1 MPTYEEA
8 RSIIL
13 ENVAPLGTE
22 RVETGRALGRTL
34 AEDVSAPWPLPFR
47 DNSAMDGY
55 AVRADDCRGPAR
67 LRITGYI
74 PAGGT
79 ASAGVEPGCAV
90 KIMTGAP
97 IPPGCDAVIPF
108 EETGEADDH
117 VVVKAKVTV
126 RQHIRFRAEDV
137 REGDVVLQ
145 GGTPLRP
152 PEISMLASLGKAF
165 VPVYRKVRVAV
176 LSTGDELIELGE
188 PPSPGTIIN
197 SNSLAVAAAVRE
209 TGAEAVLLGIARD
222 DLECHAEKISEGL
235 KADALVT
242 TAGVSA
248 GDRDLV
254 REVLA
259 QSGVVSRF
267 WRVGIKPGGP
277 TAFGTKDG
285 VPVFS
290 LPGNPVSALI
300 TFEVVRPARAPP
312 DDGANEGVAVA
323 GQGDPRRRGAEK
335 TREGPLPAGRDR
347 GQGWRIHRLFRR
359 GPEHRNPQDDGSR
372 RRHCRS
378 SGRQN
383 HLRRGRTGGRLPAR
397 GNAPVNS
404 AACDSLDAREII
416 ILRRSLG

>member
-13 ENVAPLGTE
+13 ESVAPLGAE

-34 AEDVSAPWPLPFR
+34 AEDIVAPWPLPLC

-67 LRITGYI
+67 LRITGYL

-79 ASAGVEPGCAV
+79 ASVGVGPGCAV

-108 EETGEADDH
+108 EETSVADDH
-117 VVVKAKVTV
+117 VVVKAQVTV

-137 REGDVVLQ
+137 REGDVVLRE
-145 GGTPLRP
+145 GTPLRP
-152 PEISMLASLGKAF
+152 AEISMLASLGKAF
-165 VPVYRKVRVAV
+165 VPVYRTVRVAV

-188 PPSPGTIIN
+188 PPSPGMIVN
-197 SNSLAVAAAVRE
+197 SNSVAVAAAVRE
-209 TGAEAVLLGIARD
+209 TGAESLLLGIARD
-222 DLECHAEKISEGL
+222 DPESHAEKISEGL

-300 TFEVVRPARAPP
+300 TFEVFVRPALLRMMGRKRVLRPP
-312 DDGANEGVAVA
+312 VKATLAGEVRKKPGKVHFLRVGIEVRGGEYIASSAGDQNTGILRTMVLADAIAV
-323 GQGDPRRRGAEK
+323 
-335 TREGPLPAGRDR
+335 LPADKTVFAAGERVDVLLL
-347 GQGWRIHRLFRR
+347 G
-359 GPEHRNPQDDGSR
+359 ET
-372 RRHCRS
+372 
-378 SGRQN
+378 
-383 HLRRGRTGGRLPAR
+383 LR
-397 GNAPVNS
+397 
-404 AACDSLDAREII
+404 
-416 ILRRSLG
+416 

>member
-13 ENVAPLGTE
+13 ESVAPMGTE
-22 RVETGRALGRTL
+22 RVETSRALGRTL
-34 AEDVSAPWPLPFR
+34 SEDVSAPWPLPFC

-55 AVRADDCRGPAR
+55 AVRTGDCRGPAR
-67 LRITGYI
+67 LKITGYI

-97 IPPGCDAVIPF
+97 IPPGSDAVIPF
-108 EETGEADDH
+108 EEISVVDDH

-126 RQHIRFRAEDV
+126 RQHIRFRGEDV

-165 VPVYRKVRVAV
+165 VPVYRTVRVAV

-188 PPSPGTIIN
+188 PPSPGMIVN
-197 SNSLAVAAAVRE
+197 SNSVAVAAAVRE
-209 TGAEAVLLGIARD
+209 TGAESLLLGIARD
-222 DLECHAEKISEGL
+222 DLESHAEKISEGL
-235 KADALVT
+235 KADALIT

-248 GDRDLV
+248 GERDLV

-259 QSGVVSRF
+259 ELGVMPRF
-267 WRVGIKPGGP
+267 WRVDVKPGGP
-277 TAFGTKDG
+277 TAFGMKDG
-285 VPVFS
+285 KPVFS

-300 TFEVVRPARAPP
+300 TFEAFVRPALLRMMGRKRVVRPLVKATLTGEMRKKPGKVHFLRVGIEVRGGEYFATSAG
-312 DDGANEGVAVA
+312 DQNTGILRTMVLADALAV
-323 GQGDPRRRGAEK
+323 
-335 TREGPLPAGRDR
+335 LPADKTYFAAGETV
-347 GQGWRIHRLFRR
+347 GVFLLG
-359 GPEHRNPQDDGSR
+359 ET
-372 RRHCRS
+372 
-378 SGRQN
+378 
-383 HLRRGRTGGRLPAR
+383 LR
-397 GNAPVNS
+397 
-404 AACDSLDAREII
+404 
-416 ILRRSLG
+416 

>member
-8 RSIIL
+8 RSVIL
-13 ENVAPLGTE
+13 ESVAPVGTE

-34 AEDVSAPWPLPFR
+34 AEDVSAPWPLPFC

-55 AVRADDCRGPAR
+55 AVRADDCRGPVR
-67 LRITGYI
+67 LKITGYV

-79 ASAGVEPGCAV
+79 ASAGVTPGCAV

-97 IPPGCDAVIPF
+97 IPAGGDAVIPF
-108 EETGEADDH
+108 EETEEADDH
-117 VVVKAKVTV
+117 VVLMRKVTV
-126 RQHIRFRAEDV
+126 GQHIRFRAEDV

-152 PEISMLASLGKAF
+152 AEISMLASLGKTF

-188 PPSPGTIIN
+188 PPSAGMIIN
-197 SNSLAVAAAVRE
+197 SNSLAIAAAVRE

-222 DLECHAEKISEGL
+222 DLESHAEKISEGL
-235 KADALVT
+235 KADALIT

-259 QSGVVSRF
+259 ELGVMPRF
-267 WRVGIKPGGP
+267 WRVDVKPGGP
-277 TAFGTKDG
+277 TAYGMKDG
-285 VPVFS
+285 KPVFS

-300 TFEVVRPARAPP
+300 TFEAFVRPALLRMMGRKRVVRPQVKATLTGEMRKKPGKVHFLRVGIEVRGGEYFATSAG
-312 DDGANEGVAVA
+312 DQNTGILRTMVLADALAV
-323 GQGDPRRRGAEK
+323 
-335 TREGPLPAGRDR
+335 LPADKTCFAAGETV
-347 GQGWRIHRLFRR
+347 GVLLLGE
-359 GPEHRNPQDDGSR
+359 P
-372 RRHCRS
+372 
-378 SGRQN
+378 
-383 HLRRGRTGGRLPAR
+383 LR
-397 GNAPVNS
+397 
-404 AACDSLDAREII
+404 
-416 ILRRSLG
+416 

>member
-8 RSIIL
+8 RNIVL
-13 ENVAPLGTE
+13 ESVAPLGAE

-34 AEDVSAPWPLPFR
+34 AEDVPAPWPLPFF

-55 AVRADDCRGPAR
+55 AVRADDCRGQAR
-67 LRITGYI
+67 LVITGYI

-79 ASAGVEPGCAV
+79 ASVDVAPGCAV

-97 IPPGCDAVIPF
+97 IPAGCDAVIPF
-108 EETGEADDH
+108 EETQEADGH
-117 VVVKAKVTV
+117 VVAKGQVAV

-137 REGDVVLQ
+137 REGDVILPE
-145 GGTPLRP
+145 GTPLRP

-188 PPSPGTIIN
+188 PPSPGAIIN
-197 SNSLAVAAAVRE
+197 SNSVAIAAAVRE

-222 DLECHAEKISEGL
+222 DMASHAEKISEGL
-235 KADALVT
+235 KADALIT

-259 QSGVVSRF
+259 ELGVVSRF
-267 WRVGIKPGGP
+267 WRVDIKPGGP
-277 TAFGTKDG
+277 TAFGMKGG

-300 TFEVVRPARAPP
+300 TFQMFVRPALLRMMGRKKVVRPLVKATLSEEVRKKA
-312 DDGANEGVAVA
+312 GKVNFLRVAIEVRGGEYFASSA
-323 GQGDPRRRGAEK
+323 GDQNTGILRTMVLADALAV
-335 TREGPLPAGRDR
+335 LPADR
-347 GQGWRIHRLFRR
+347 TSFAAGEKVDVFLLG
-359 GPEHRNPQDDGSR
+359 ET
-372 RRHCRS
+372 
-378 SGRQN
+378 
-383 HLRRGRTGGRLPAR
+383 LR
-397 GNAPVNS
+397 
-404 AACDSLDAREII
+404 
-416 ILRRSLG
+416 

>member
-8 RSIIL
+8 RDIVLGS
-13 ENVAPLGTE
+13 VSPLGAE

-34 AEDVSAPWPLPFR
+34 AEDVVAPWSLPFC

-55 AVRADDCRGPAR
+55 AVRAEDCRGPAR
-67 LRITGYI
+67 LKITGYI

-79 ASAGVEPGCAV
+79 ASVAVTPGCAV

-97 IPPGCDAVIPF
+97 IPAGCDAVIPF
-108 EETGEADDH
+108 EETSVEDDH
-117 VVVKAKVTV
+117 VVANGKVTP

-152 PEISMLASLGKAF
+152 AEISMLASLGKAF

-176 LSTGDELIELGE
+176 LSTGDELIELGQ
-188 PPSPGTIIN
+188 PPSTGMIIN
-197 SNSLAVAAAVRE
+197 SNSVAIAAAVRE

-222 DLECHAEKISEGL
+222 DLASHAEKIAEGL

-259 QSGVVSRF
+259 TMGVESRF
-267 WRVGIKPGGP
+267 WRVDIKPGGP

-290 LPGNPVSALI
+290 LPGNPVSAMI
-300 TFEVVRPARAPP
+300 TFEAFVRPALLRMMGRKKVVRPLVKATLAGEVRKKPGKVHFLRVGIEVR
-312 DDGANEGVAVA
+312 DGEYFASSAGDQNTGILRTMVLADALAV
-323 GQGDPRRRGAEK
+323 
-335 TREGPLPAGRDR
+335 LPADR
-347 GQGWRIHRLFRR
+347 TSFAAGETVDIFLLG
-359 GPEHRNPQDDGSR
+359 ET
-372 RRHCRS
+372 
-378 SGRQN
+378 
-383 HLRRGRTGGRLPAR
+383 LR
-397 GNAPVNS
+397 
-404 AACDSLDAREII
+404 
-416 ILRRSLG
+416 

>member
-1 MPTYEEA
+1 
-8 RSIIL
+8 
-13 ENVAPLGTE
+13 
-22 RVETGRALGRTL
+22 
-34 AEDVSAPWPLPFR
+34 
-47 DNSAMDGY
+47 MDGY

-108 EETGEADDH
+108 EETSVADDH
-117 VVVKAKVTV
+117 VVVKAQVTV

-137 REGDVVLQ
+137 REGDVVLRE
-145 GGTPLRP
+145 GTPLRP
-152 PEISMLASLGKAF
+152 AEISMLASLGKAF
-165 VPVYRKVRVAV
+165 VPVYRTVRVAV

-188 PPSPGTIIN
+188 PPSPGMIVN
-197 SNSLAVAAAVRE
+197 SNSVAVAAAVRE
-209 TGAEAVLLGIARD
+209 TGAESLLLGIARD
-222 DLECHAEKISEGL
+222 DPESHAEKISEGL

-300 TFEVVRPARAPP
+300 TFEVFVRPALLRMMGRKRVLRPP
-312 DDGANEGVAVA
+312 VKATLAGEVRKKPGKVHFLRVGIEVRGGEYIASSAGDQNTGILRTMVLADAIAV
-323 GQGDPRRRGAEK
+323 
-335 TREGPLPAGRDR
+335 LPADKTVFAAGERVDVLLL
-347 GQGWRIHRLFRR
+347 G
-359 GPEHRNPQDDGSR
+359 ET
-372 RRHCRS
+372 
-378 SGRQN
+378 
-383 HLRRGRTGGRLPAR
+383 LR
-397 GNAPVNS
+397 
-404 AACDSLDAREII
+404 
-416 ILRRSLG
+416 

>member
-8 RSIIL
+8 RNIVL

-34 AEDVSAPWPLPFR
+34 AEDVAAPWPLPSW

-55 AVRADDCRGPAR
+55 AVRTDDCRGAAR
-67 LRITGYI
+67 LKITGYV
-74 PAGGT
+74 PAGGST
-79 ASAGVEPGCAV
+79 AVIVTPGCAV

-97 IPPGCDAVIPF
+97 IPAGGDAVVPF
-108 EETGEADDH
+108 EETDEADGH
-117 VVVKAKVTV
+117 VVVKGKVTV

-137 REGDVVLQ
+137 REGDVVLPE
-145 GGTPLRP
+145 GTPLRP

-188 PPSPGTIIN
+188 PPSPGAIIN
-197 SNSLAVAAAVRE
+197 SNSLAIAAAVRE

-222 DLECHAEKISEGL
+222 DLASHAEKISEGL
-235 KADALVT
+235 KADALIT

-254 REVLA
+254 RDVLA
-259 QSGVVSRF
+259 KTGVVSRF
-267 WRVGIKPGGP
+267 FRVDIKPGGP

-285 VPVFS
+285 RPVFS

-300 TFEVVRPARAPP
+300 TFEAFVRPALLRMMGRKRVVRPLVKAILTGEVRKKPGKVHFLRVGIEVR
-312 DDGANEGVAVA
+312 DGEYFATSAGDQNTGILRTMVLADALAV
-323 GQGDPRRRGAEK
+323 
-335 TREGPLPAGRDR
+335 LPADR
-347 GQGWRIHRLFRR
+347 TSFAAGEKVDL
-359 GPEHRNPQDDGSR
+359 
-372 RRHCRS
+372 
-378 SGRQN
+378 
-383 HLRRGRTGGRLPAR
+383 LLP
-397 GNAPVNS
+397 G
-404 AACDSLDAREII
+404 
-416 ILRRSLG
+416 